1 MPGALFRDVHY
12 WRASATAL
20 HMSALGLGK
29 YPKLCRCKRKLTNLG
44 SFCRYQT
51 FACFFYNY
59 NLAFHSE
66 LPYGSVV
73 VDGNTAVKRNGI
85 DVGQLVAATITTI
98 MQHRKDR
105 FLIKN
110 SLNLFFS
117 RRGDLTTIRFF
128 GRRLSDHLI

>member
-1 MPGALFRDVHY
+1 
-12 WRASATAL
+12 
-20 HMSALGLGK
+20 MSAFGLGK

-44 SFCRYQT
+44 SFCRYAT
-51 FACFFYNY
+51 FTCFFTCFLYNY
-59 NLAFHSE
+59 NLEFHSE
-66 LPYGSVV
+66 LSCGSVV

-117 RRGDLTTIRFF
+117 CHCDLTTIRFF